1 MIKSMPLNEFLFEY
15 TERNIDNK
23 YRPVA
28 VGRYGIRSRDSIY
41 SKELAKDYSKN
52 KLIFKNTLTIG
63 MGSVQIDIGILSTD
77 ETYSVS
83 PAYHTYRINNIN
95 PNYLR
100 YCLECR
106 NQDMFVRYV
115 KKGSRQGKT
124 IDLSR
129 WLTYEIPVY
138 SIEDQEKIV
147 DKIDRVQGIIDA
159 SEKQLVKLDELVK
172 SRFVEMF
179 GDPLTKTKYPK
190 RQISDLGIVGTG
202 NTPSMR
208 VSEYYESEDIPFIKP
223 GDIAESGVT
232 IVSNAD
238 TAYISESAR
247 KAARIMPYNTVM
259 VTCIGTIGK
268 VGIVQRESACNQQIN
283 YIIPNALI
291 NSMYL
296 AQCLSFYKPVLEE
309 MANAPVVPIINKTQ
323 FSTVALPVPPLELQ
337 NCFAAFVA
345 EVDKSKF
352 RIQKSLSVGRKLW
365 TMAQIDAIINMDFS
379 TQRSL

>member
-1 MIKSMPLNEFLFEY
+1 MIKSMPLNEFLSEY

-179 GDPLTKTKYPK
+179 GEPIANTHSLPL
-190 RQISDLGIVGTG
+190 IFLSEVGSWNSG
-202 NTPSMR
+202 GTPSR
-208 VSEYYESEDIPFIKP
+208 SNPAYFE
-223 GDIAESGVT
+223 GDIDWYSAGELNTLYLEGSVEKITQDALENSTAKLFPAGSMLVGMY
-232 IVSNAD
+232 D
-238 TAYISESAR
+238 TAAFKMGILKWSSASNQ
-247 KAARIMPYNTVM
+247 ACACIEPNNSINIVWLYHMLQIMKPHFLEQRRGIRQKNLNLGMIKSFQIPYA
-259 VTCIGTIGK
+259 
-268 VGIVQRESACNQQIN
+268 S
-283 YIIPNALI
+283 
-291 NSMYL
+291 
-296 AQCLSFYKPVLEE
+296 KPE
-309 MANAPVVPIINKTQ
+309 
-323 FSTVALPVPPLELQ
+323 Q
-337 NCFAAFVA
+337 NRFAAFVA

-352 RIQKSLSVGRKLW
+352 CIQKSLSIGRKLW
-365 TMAQIDAIINMDFS
+365 TMAQIDAIMNMDFS

>member
-1 MIKSMPLNEFLFEY
+1 MTDFKRLGDIATYINGYAFKPEDRGTEGLPIIRIQDLTGNSYDLGFYSGEYPERIEINNGDVLISWSGSLGVYLWNKGKALLNQHIFKVVFDKAEIDKSYFIYAIQHYLKEMEAKTHGATMKHITKKDFDDMLVPYPNMQKQRE
-15 TERNIDNK
+15 T
-23 YRPVA
+23 A
-28 VGRYGIRSRDSIY
+28 GILGMVDGIIVSCQQ
-41 SKELAKDYSKN
+41 ELA
-52 KLIFKNTLTIG
+52 
-63 MGSVQIDIGILSTD
+63 
-77 ETYSVS
+77 
-83 PAYHTYRINNIN
+83 
-95 PNYLR
+95 
-100 YCLECR
+100 
-106 NQDMFVRYV
+106 
-115 KKGSRQGKT
+115 
-124 IDLSR
+124 
-129 WLTYEIPVY
+129 
-138 SIEDQEKIV
+138 
-147 DKIDRVQGIIDA
+147 
-159 SEKQLVKLDELVK
+159 KLDELVK

-208 VSEYYESEDIPFIKP
+208 VSEYYESEDIPFIRP

-337 NCFAAFVA
+337 NRFAAFVA
-345 EVDKSKF
+345 EVDKSKLAVK
-352 RIQKSLSVGRKLW
+352 QSLEKLETLKKSLMQQYFG
-365 TMAQIDAIINMDFS
+365 
-379 TQRSL
+379 

>member
-1 MIKSMPLNEFLFEY
+1 MIKSMPLNEFLSEY

-23 YRPVA
+23 YKPVA

-129 WLTYEIPVY
+129 WLAYEIPVY

-147 DKIDRVQGIIDA
+147 DTIDRVQGIIDA

-179 GDPLTKTKYPK
+179 GDPIINEKKWATKKLDKACIAIVDCPHSTPNYTSENTGYMCIRTSIVKKNRIMWEKIEYIKEDEYYTRIQRK
-190 RQISDLGIVGTG
+190 RPEKGDIIYTREGAILGIAAVIDRECNVALGQR
-202 NTPSMR
+202 SMLLSPDKKQCT
-208 VSEYYESEDIPFIKP
+208 SEFLSVAMNCDSFLSNALKGQSGSASPHINV
-223 GDIAESGVT
+223 GDIK
-232 IVSNAD
+232 D
-238 TAYISESAR
+238 FQM
-247 KAARIMPYNTVM
+247 IMPP
-259 VTCIGTIGK
+259 ISQ
-268 VGIVQRESACNQQIN
+268 QR
-283 YIIPNALI
+283 
-291 NSMYL
+291 
-296 AQCLSFYKPVLEE
+296 
-309 MANAPVVPIINKTQ
+309 Q
-323 FSTVALPVPPLELQ
+323 FS
-337 NCFAAFVA
+337 AFVA
-345 EVDKSKF
+345 EVDKSKLYG
-352 RIQKSLSVGRKLW
+352 KMGV
-365 TMAQIDAIINMDFS
+365 AA
-379 TQRSL
+379 

>member
-1 MIKSMPLNEFLFEY
+1 MNVKYYNGKFDAYQRTYIIEANGDGRLYIPYLYYFMNSYVEELRKQSIGGVIKYIKLGNLTNAIMNLPSFELQKVLVS
-15 TERNIDNK
+15 IFNK
-23 YRPVA
+23 VTA
-28 VGRYGIRSRDSIY
+28 
-41 SKELAKDYSKN
+41 
-52 KLIFKNTLTIG
+52 LIA
-63 MGSVQIDIGILSTD
+63 S
-77 ETYSVS
+77 
-83 PAYHTYRINNIN
+83 
-95 PNYLR
+95 
-100 YCLECR
+100 
-106 NQDMFVRYV
+106 
-115 KKGSRQGKT
+115 
-124 IDLSR
+124 
-129 WLTYEIPVY
+129 
-138 SIEDQEKIV
+138 QEKT
-147 DKIDRVQGIIDA
+147 
-159 SEKQLVKLDELVK
+159 LLKLEELVK

-296 AQCLSFYKPVLEE
+296 AQCLSLYKPVLEE

-323 FSTVALPVPPLELQ
+323 FSTIALPVPPLELQ
-337 NCFAAFVA
+337 NRFAAFVT
-345 EVDKSKF
+345 EVDKSKLAVK
-352 RIQKSLSVGRKLW
+352 QSLEKLETLKKSLMQQYFG
-365 TMAQIDAIINMDFS
+365 
-379 TQRSL
+379 

>member
-1 MIKSMPLNEFLFEY
+1 MKVRDICAGIADGSHNPPQGIEISDYLMLSSKNIFDDEITFDDPRYLTQADFEQEDRRTKVKEGDVLLTIVGTVGRTAVVDKKMPRFTLQRSVAVLKPKADICSSRYLMYALQGERTHIENSAKGVAQKGIYLNEVS
-15 TERNIDNK
+15 NIDL
-23 YRPVA
+23 RIPALSEQESIV
-28 VGRYGIRSRDSIY
+28 IRLD
-41 SKELAKDYSKN
+41 
-52 KLIFKNTLTIG
+52 
-63 MGSVQIDIGILSTD
+63 
-77 ETYSVS
+77 
-83 PAYHTYRINNIN
+83 
-95 PNYLR
+95 
-100 YCLECR
+100 
-106 NQDMFVRYV
+106 
-115 KKGSRQGKT
+115 
-124 IDLSR
+124 
-129 WLTYEIPVY
+129 
-138 SIEDQEKIV
+138 KIV
-147 DKIDRVQGIIDA
+147 SIIHFYQQ
-159 SEKQLVKLDELVK
+159 QLQKLDELIK

-232 IVSNAD
+232 IVSNAN

-247 KAARIMPYNTVM
+247 KAARIMPYNAVM

-296 AQCLSFYKPVLEE
+296 AQCLSLYKPVLEE

-323 FSTVALPVPPLELQ
+323 FSTIALPVPPLELQ
-337 NCFAAFVA
+337 NRFAAFVA
-345 EVDKSKF
+345 EVDKSKLAVK
-352 RIQKSLSVGRKLW
+352 QSLEKLETLKKSL
-365 TMAQIDAIINMDFS
+365 M
-379 TQRSL
+379 QRYFG